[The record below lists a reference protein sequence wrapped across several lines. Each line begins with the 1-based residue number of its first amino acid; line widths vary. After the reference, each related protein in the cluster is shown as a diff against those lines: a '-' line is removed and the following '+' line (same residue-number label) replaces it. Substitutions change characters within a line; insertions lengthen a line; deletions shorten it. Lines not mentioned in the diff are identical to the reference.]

1 MKKGDIAIQINNP
14 EDSQFVKILSIR
26 GDMVEHVHLGSRL
39 QNGGVARKRVI
50 RKCTKQE
57 LMIAKIKHGL

>member
-14 EDSQFVKILSIR
+14 EDSQFVKILNIR
-26 GDMVEHVHLGSRL
+26 GNSVEHIHLGSKNF
-39 QNGGVARKRVI
+39 NGGVTSKKVI